1 MFTYPLNTKFEK
13 FNLLEFSIRRII
25 TSNDDIILN
34 VALNVIITSVS

>member
-25 TSNDDIILN
+25 MSNDDIILN
-34 VALNVIITSVS
+34 VALNVIIRSVS